1 VCFVVVNLCHL
12 NIKMGRMHT
21 PGLAVLAF
29 TFLFIF
35 LRTFS
40 RCLLV
45 CSTFYLKSVILNE
58 DTLSVSLNMTGQRGS
73 GPSALTP
80 TGRIFLVLFRF
91 NFYRDCDGC
100 SSDAVFFEITV

>member
-58 DTLSVSLNMTGQRGS
+58 DTLTVGLTKHD
-73 GPSALTP
+73 GPE
-80 TGRIFLVLFRF
+80 RK
-91 NFYRDCDGC
+91 
-100 SSDAVFFEITV
+100 